1 MLENVPRGI
10 GKALRRMRSG
20 AAELMINDAA
30 IHHVTEIIEVTSLA
44 FEGGKC
50 LPSKYTADGEGL
62 SPPLSWRGV
71 PPGSQSVVLIVEDAD
86 SPTPNPLVHA
96 IAWDLPGED
105 GGLGEEALRS
115 PATEQSGA
123 KMGRN
128 SYFAAKYLPPDP
140 PVGHGPHRYAFQV
153 FALNARPDF
162 GTNPGRGK
170 LLAALKEHAIA
181 KGLLVGIYERK

>member
-1 MLENVPRGI
+1 MLENMPRRV

-20 AAELMINDAA
+20 AAELIINDEA
-30 IHHVTEIIEVTSLA
+30 IHHVKEIIEVTSSA
-44 FEGGKC
+44 FKGGES
-50 LPSKYTADGEGL
+50 LPAKYTADGEGL
-62 SPPLSWRGV
+62 SPPISWRSI
-71 PPGSQSVVLIVEDAD
+71 PQAAQSVVLVVEDAD

-115 PATEQSGA
+115 PATDQSGA

-128 SYFAAKYLPPDP
+128 SYLSAKYLPPDP

-153 FALNARPDF
+153 FALKERPDF
-162 GTNPGRGK
+162 GNTPGRSK

-181 KGLLVGIYERK
+181 KGVLVGTYERK

>member
-1 MLENVPRGI
+1 MLQKVPRSV

-20 AAELMINDAA
+20 AAELVINDEAL
-30 IHHVTEIIEVTSLA
+30 HHVKEIIEVTSPV
-44 FEGGKC
+44 FEGGES
-50 LPSKYTADGEGL
+50 LPVKYTADGEGL

-71 PPGSQSVVLIVEDAD
+71 PENAQSVVLLVEDAD

-115 PATEQSGA
+115 PATGQSGA

-128 SYFAAKYLPPDP
+128 SYFTASYLPPDP
-140 PVGHGPHRYAFQV
+140 PAGHGPHRYAFQV

-170 LLAALKEHAIA
+170 LLSALKEHAIA
-181 KGLLVGIYERK
+181 KGVLVGKYERV